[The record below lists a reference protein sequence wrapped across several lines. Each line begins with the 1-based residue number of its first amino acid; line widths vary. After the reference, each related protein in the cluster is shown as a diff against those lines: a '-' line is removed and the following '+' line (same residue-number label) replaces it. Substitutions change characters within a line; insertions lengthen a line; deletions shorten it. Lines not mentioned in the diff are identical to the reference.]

1 MTNSRQFEFEKFL
14 RHCLV
19 ELSDGTDIIP
29 SEEQVIEAVDWLR
42 GRFPMSDNEY
52 QQILRMLFERL
63 RVHMDNG
70 IAVVDQTTYK
80 PWLDTRRV
88 DIEFFYWNRYR
99 EYLLLYKEWN
109 EQVVSTIGRVADEI
123 LDLLGNP
130 AELGIWKR
138 RGLIMGDVQSGKTA
152 NYTSL
157 CNKAMDAG
165 YRVVIVLTGTQENLR
180 KQTQER
186 LDAEL
191 VGLDSEAF
199 LDKVGRQMSTGV
211 GKVDSKHFVAT
222 FTSKANDFDQKLL
235 NNLNLRITTCA
246 EPVLFVVKKQ
256 KTRLEYL
263 YKWLKRYNAREDGL
277 IDEPMLL
284 IDDEADNA
292 SVNTK
297 SEDSPTAINHCI
309 RQLLSLFTRTSYVGV
324 TATPYA
330 NIFIDPESEHEM
342 VKNDLFP
349 SDFIYSLSPPNNYI
363 GNSSYFG
370 ENGIYEENICE
381 IEDAEYALPLK
392 HKKDFV
398 LEMLPDSLLEA
409 LGYFLLCNAVMDL
422 DRTVTKHRSMLI
434 NISRFTNMHQQ
445 IQGHVQAW
453 LDKIRIDVQNFRG
466 LSVEKACQIPS
477 IRFLRNVWDK
487 YELGISSGTS
497 WETIQHKYLH
507 EAISPIKIIIVNQQ
521 TGARSLDY
529 SAYKDTGLRVI
540 AIGGN
545 SLSRGLTLEGLCV
558 SYFYRNSQAYDTILQ
573 MGRWFGYRPGYEKL
587 CRIWMSRDAKE
598 CYSHITI
605 ATWELRNEIAEMRR
619 HELTPKDYGLMV
631 LSHPDSIDTM
641 VGRLLV
647 TARNK
652 MKTASEFVHTV
663 SVSGKLIET
672 PRFLNKVSMLEQNYE
687 LIMNFISAL
696 GRHERIQD
704 KDKFGF
710 DRVMWRDIPATEI
723 AWLVREFL
731 ADPMYLKF
739 NADSLADYIEKATY
753 LQNWDVVIP
762 EGERANRQPVVLSD
776 ELKIYLERRFTDT
789 GREGETLRINGD
801 KSRVGSRPCT
811 KFGLSFK
818 KIENIE
824 KQCEK
829 GANLKDSDY
838 LIRDRKPLL
847 LLHFID
853 IELGKEPDVRT
864 TETKNKLRGKGIYLT
879 AIGLGFPRVTGDEG
893 NQRVVYTI
901 NKVKQQQLLEAYSE
915 VEDADD

>member
-1 MTNSRQFEFEKFL
+1 MKDKQFEFEKFI

-19 ELSDGTDIIP
+19 ELSYGNDTIPDEARII
-29 SEEQVIEAVDWLR
+29 ETVDWLR
-42 GRFPMSDNEY
+42 NRFPMSDEEY
-52 QQILRMLFERL
+52 QQILRMLFERMQV
-63 RVHMDNG
+63 RMDNG
-70 IAVVDQTTYK
+70 IAVVDPATYK
-80 PWLDTRRV
+80 PWLNTRRAE
-88 DIEFFYWNRYR
+88 INFFYWNRYR
-99 EYLLLYKEWN
+99 EYLILNKDWN

-130 AELGIWKR
+130 AETGIWKR

-165 YRVVIVLTGTQENLR
+165 YRVIVVLTGMQENLR

-199 LDKVGRQMSTGV
+199 LDKFGRQMSIGV
-211 GKVDSKHFVAT
+211 GKVDPKHYVAT

-297 SEDSPTAINHCI
+297 SDDSPTAINHCI

-342 VKNDLFP
+342 IKDDLFP
-349 SDFIYSLSPPNNYI
+349 SDFIYSLSPPSNYI
-363 GNSSYFG
+363 GNSAYFG
-370 ENGIYEENICE
+370 EDGSYEGNICE
-381 IEDAEYALPLK
+381 IQDVEDVLPLK
-392 HKKDFV
+392 HKKDFA
-398 LEMLPDSLLEA
+398 LETLPDSLLEA
-409 LGYFLLCNAVMDL
+409 LGYFLLCNAVMDY
-422 DRTVTKHRSMLI
+422 DRTVTNHRSMLI
-434 NISRFTNMHQQ
+434 NISRFNNMHQQ
-445 IQGHVQAW
+445 ILVHVQAW
-453 LDKIRIDVQNFRG
+453 LDKIRIDVQNYRG
-466 LSVEKACQIPS
+466 LTVEKASRIPS
-477 IRFLRNVWDK
+477 IRFLRNVWEK
-487 YELGISSGTS
+487 YELGISSDTS

-507 EAISPIKIIIVNQQ
+507 EAISPIKIIVVNQR

-540 AIGGN
+540 AIGGI

-573 MGRWFGYRPGYEKL
+573 MGRWFGYRPGYERL
-587 CRIWMSRDAKE
+587 CRIWMSKDARE

-605 ATWELRNEIAEMRR
+605 ATQELRNEIAEMKR

-631 LSHPDSIDTM
+631 RSHPDSIDTM

-652 MKTASEFVHTV
+652 MKAAKKFEHTV

-672 PRFLNKVSMLEQNYE
+672 PRFLNKVNMLERNYE
-687 LIMNFISAL
+687 SIMSFISGL
-696 GRHERIQD
+696 GRHERIND
-704 KDKFGF
+704 KEIFGS
-710 DRVMWRDIPATEI
+710 DRFMWKNVPASEV
-723 AWLVREFL
+723 AGLVREFL

-739 NADSLADYIEKATY
+739 NSDSLADYIEKMTY

-762 EGERANRQPVVLSD
+762 EGERSNKQTIALTNDLN
-776 ELKIYLERRFTDT
+776 IYLERRFTDT

-811 KFGLSFK
+811 KFGLTFK
-818 KIENIE
+818 EIAEIE
-824 KQCEK
+824 KQNVK

-838 LIRDRKPLL
+838 LIRNRKPIL

-853 IELGKEPDVRT
+853 IELGKDPDLKTR
-864 TETKNKLRGKGIYLT
+864 ETKEKLKDKNIHLT
-879 AIGLGFPRVTGDEG
+879 AIGLGFPRVTGEEG
-893 NQRVVYTI
+893 HERVVYII
-901 NKVKQQQLLEAYSE
+901 NKVKQQQLLEAFTE